1 MEGSNKV
8 NKFYLVREG
17 YEVAAVSES
26 EAEADKPCDDVI
38 VMKFDTVTMQ
48 LSVWNDKWEVVE

>member
-1 MEGSNKV
+1 MSD
-8 NKFYLVREG
+8 KFYLVREG
-17 YEVAAVSES
+17 YEVVAVPES